1 MLIENSGFRNTTTM
15 FDPPTQD
22 RVRQVCIKVSTV
34 CRPNRP
40 HQPRHVPFDGVLGA
54 YSAREAIGQTWMR
67 EVDRGH
73 FKRDLY
79 VAHLGESR
87 PYSGTAGHRQDTF
100 VHTGTEIQGGD
111 NVVLLT
117 TSHIISFYSVKLRLD
132 WSLKLSQLAGV
143 TAEDTGIVFSDR
155 AGSDYNRFI
164 YIPEKETRVWF
175 FGQIEK

>member
-1 MLIENSGFRNTTTM
+1 
-15 FDPPTQD
+15 
-22 RVRQVCIKVSTV
+22 
-34 CRPNRP
+34 
-40 HQPRHVPFDGVLGA
+40 
-54 YSAREAIGQTWMR
+54 MR

-79 VAHLGESR
+79 VAHIGESR
-87 PYSGTAGHRQDTF
+87 RHSCTTRHEPDTF

-143 TAEDTGIVFSDR
+143 TAEDTGILFSDR
-155 AGSDYNRFI
+155 AGSDYNRFT
-164 YIPEKETRVWF
+164 YIPERETRVWF

>member
-1 MLIENSGFRNTTTM
+1 
-15 FDPPTQD
+15 
-22 RVRQVCIKVSTV
+22 
-34 CRPNRP
+34 
-40 HQPRHVPFDGVLGA
+40 
-54 YSAREAIGQTWMR
+54 MR

-87 PYSGTAGHRQDTF
+87 PHSRTTGHRGDAF

-111 NVVLLT
+111 NVILLT

-132 WSLKLSQLAGV
+132 WSIKLSQLAGV

-164 YIPEKETRVWF
+164 YIPEKDTRVWF

>member
-1 MLIENSGFRNTTTM
+1 MSHTLVS
-15 FDPPTQD
+15 QD
-22 RVRQVCIKVSTV
+22 AIYVPQVS
-34 CRPNRP
+34 
-40 HQPRHVPFDGVLGA
+40 D
-54 YSAREAIGQTWMR
+54 QTLL
-67 EVDRGH
+67 
-73 FKRDLY
+73 FI
-79 VAHLGESR
+79 
-87 PYSGTAGHRQDTF
+87 TA
-100 VHTGTEIQGGD
+100 TEIQGGD

-117 TSHIISFYSVKLRLD
+117 TSQIISFYSVKLRLD

>member
-1 MLIENSGFRNTTTM
+1 MYHRY
-15 FDPPTQD
+15 
-22 RVRQVCIKVSTV
+22 
-34 CRPNRP
+34 RP
-40 HQPRHVPFDGVLGA
+40 
-54 YSAREAIGQTWMR
+54 
-67 EVDRGH
+67 
-73 FKRDLY
+73 
-79 VAHLGESR
+79 
-87 PYSGTAGHRQDTF
+87 DTF

-117 TSHIISFYSVKLRLD
+117 TSQIISFYSVKLRLD